1 MIILDTNVISE
12 TQRLVPNPKV
22 LAWLNAQTSSNLY
35 LTAISVGELTFGVHC
50 LDPGVRFQRLLNSI
64 TTIIEDDFRG
74 RILSFNNAAAR
85 MYGQQIGQARRTGIT
100 ISQADGQIAAIA
112 MVNRGAVIASRDWNP
127 FHALGMAVVNPWE

>member
-1 MIILDTNVISE
+1 M
-12 TQRLVPNPKV
+12 
-22 LAWLNAQTSSNLY
+22 WLNAQTSSNLY

-74 RILSFNNAAAR
+74 RVLSFNNAAAR

-100 ISQADGQIAAIA
+100 ICQADGQIAAIA
-112 MVNRGAVIASRDWNP
+112 MVNRGAVIASRDWKP